1 MDAQIEEL
9 RRHATTTLSDA
20 MDRLG
25 IAGQAFGIAPL
36 DRRFRLVGPAFTV
49 RTIPVATRAGASV
62 GDYIDEVPAGS
73 VVVLDNGGR
82 LDATVW
88 GDILTIVA
96 HRRGLGGTVIH
107 GVCRDA
113 ARSLELGYPI
123 FSRGVFMRTGKDRVR
138 ADGYQVPVSLGEVRV
153 EPGDMVAGDGDGVV
167 VIPAG
172 RLADVLAASSQI
184 AAAEERIRS
193 DVEQGSRLDEARKR
207 HRYFQ
212 LQSGGLAGEAG
223 HSGADGD

>member
-1 MDAQIEEL
+1 
-9 RRHATTTLSDA
+9 

-36 DRRFRLVGPAFTV
+36 DRRFRVVGPAFTV

-96 HRRGLGGTVIH
+96 HRRGLAGTVIH

-123 FSRGVFMRTGKDRVR
+123 FSRGVYMRTGKDRVR
-138 ADGYQVPVSLGEVRV
+138 ADAYQVPVSLGEVRV

-167 VIPAG
+167 VIPAT

-184 AAAEERIRS
+184 AEAEERIRGE
-193 DVEQGSRLDEARKR
+193 VEQGSRLDEARKR

-212 LQSGGLAGEAG
+212 LQSGRLAGEAG
-223 HSGADGD
+223 QSGRDGD

>member
-1 MDAQIEEL
+1 MDAHVEEL

-25 IAGQAFGIAPL
+25 IVGQAIGITPL
-36 DRRFRLVGPAFTV
+36 DRRFRLVGRAYTV
-49 RTIPVATRAGASV
+49 RTVPVAVAAGASV

-96 HRRGLGGTVIH
+96 HRRGLAGTVIH

-153 EPGDMVAGDGDGVV
+153 EPGDIMVGDGDGVV
-167 VIPAG
+167 VIPAA
-172 RLADVLAASSQI
+172 RLAEVLAASSEI
-184 AAAEERIRS
+184 AEAEERIRGE
-193 DVEQGSRLDEARKR
+193 VEQGSRLDEARKR

-212 LQSGGLAGEAG
+212 LQAALLPRTEGQGGQDRG
-223 HSGADGD
+223 

>member
-1 MDAQIEEL
+1 LDPLIEEL
-9 RRHATTTLSDA
+9 RRNATTTLSDA

-36 DRRFRLVGPAFTV
+36 DRRFRLIGPAFTV

-96 HRRGLGGTVIH
+96 HRRGLAGTVIH

-113 ARSLELGYPI
+113 ARSLELEYPI
-123 FSRGVFMRTGKDRVR
+123 FSRGVYMRTGKDRVR
-138 ADGYQVPVSLGEVRV
+138 ADAYQVPVSLGEVRV

-167 VIPAG
+167 VIPAA
-172 RLADVLAASSQI
+172 RVADVLAASSQI
-184 AAAEERIRS
+184 AEAEERIRS
-193 DVEQGSRLDEARKR
+193 EVEQGSRLDEARKR

-212 LQSGGLAGEAG
+212 LQSGRLAGETG
-223 HSGADGD
+223 QSGRDRD